1 MEMKVTVL
9 IVGGLLCAASWQ
21 ANAADADASA
31 APAAQPAA
39 AVVDA
44 QGPQPGGGTMSG
56 GPASTQNQKR
66 QQSDPNSDA
75 ARLQDIFKGGS

>member
-1 MEMKVTVL
+1 MKVTVL

-44 QGPQPGGGTMSG
+44 QGPQPGGGAMSG